1 MSCQQVLDPND
12 VTSARQPDRPQP
24 HILPSAVRQF
34 GYVPDF
40 DDWLPGDLL
49 LFSTSRPNLLQQR
62 IVNTQAK
69 LKYAGEDARWHHA
82 AVYIGDRYLCE
93 ARPGGVRYH
102 PVVETINPHTMLR
115 VRKDNTLTQP
125 QRFRLA
131 IRALMRLSQPY
142 SYSSIFRAFFRPL
155 NPWRFVLALRPRE
168 RALICSQLFHE
179 AYMEATGSILF
190 ERADIAVVPAELSA
204 IDSLQ
209 DVKAHWV
216 RLADTAAP

>member
-1 MSCQQVLDPND
+1 MRPQQVLDPAD
-12 VTSARQPDRPQP
+12 VASARPPDRSQP
-24 HILPSAVRQF
+24 HTLPSTVREF

-40 DDWLPGDLL
+40 DEWLPGDLL
-49 LFSTSRPNLLQQR
+49 LFSTLRPSLTQR
-62 IVNTQAK
+62 QIVSTQLK
-69 LKYAGEDARWHHA
+69 LNYAEDDARWHHA

-93 ARPGGVRYH
+93 ARRGGVRYH
-102 PVVETINPHTMLR
+102 PVVETIGPNTLLR
-115 VRKDNTLTQP
+115 VRRDASLDES

-142 SYSSIFRAFFRPL
+142 SYGSAVRALVRPL

-179 AYMEATGSILF
+179 AYMEATGGILV

-204 IDSLQ
+204 TAHLR
-209 DVKAHWV
+209 DVKAHWI
-216 RLADTAAP
+216 RLAA